1 MNKRTCKSLTVFFW
15 KFMRIYLLSIS
26 IYIFRHHLS
35 DLIGWHKQWCNTNEK
50 RVKRE
55 FYKEIIGK
63 KDNIQKK

>member
-15 KFMRIYLLSIS
+15 KFMRIYLLGIS

-50 RVKRE
+50 RVKR
-55 FYKEIIGK
+55 
-63 KDNIQKK
+63 